1 VHREL
6 MNDLP
11 LKSEP
16 RSKALTWATSL
27 FWIDILVTLAIV
39 TAVAS
44 RL

>member
-1 VHREL
+1 

-11 LKSEP
+11 PKSEP
-16 RSKALTWATSL
+16 SVSKALTWATSL